1 MGYHYEST
9 ATMQRDQITVL
20 RPGLVFDGTGAASKK
35 NTIIVVQASKI
46 VYVGSEQGFDIP
58 AEARYVD
65 LPGKSVL
72 PGLVDSHIHLALG
85 TYGGYLDVMKDT
97 DGIQLATGI
106 INAREMLHAGIT
118 TVKDCGAR
126 NRVAFDLR
134 NAWKLGLFDGPRIL
148 VCGRPLCITGGHF
161 RFCNDNECDSP
172 WDVRKRVRQMLAEGA
187 DFIKLMASGGGTPG
201 TDNSRPSFEEEE
213 IQAAVQEAEKFGKT
227 VTAHCEAY
235 ECVGRAARAGVHTLA
250 HLGFTKPDGT
260 RGFDEEAVRTIVQ
273 KGLYVDPTLQT
284 ASAQRDSLREKKKI
298 GTLTEQE
305 KAALEAAEYKVK
317 IKQENL
323 ARMLRM
329 GVKFAAGS
337 DGWGLEKC
345 TRLVR
350 TLELMVESGMSRSDA
365 IVSATKNGAESI
377 RMGDLYG
384 TIAEGKEADII
395 AVNCDPTENIS
406 VLRSPVMVMQAGRI
420 I

>member
-1 MGYHYEST
+1 
-9 ATMQRDQITVL
+9 MQSNKITVL
-20 RPGLVFDGTGAASKK
+20 RPGLVFDGTGVAPKK
-35 NTIIVVQASKI
+35 NTIVVVQGSKI
-46 VYVGSEQGFDIP
+46 TYVGSDGGFDIP
-58 AEARYVD
+58 SETRYVD
-65 LPGKSVL
+65 LPGKTVL

-85 TYGGYLDVMKDT
+85 TYGTYLEMMKDT
-97 DGIQLATGI
+97 DGVQLATGI
-106 INAREMLHAGIT
+106 VNAGAMLRAGIT

-134 NAWKLGLFDGPRIL
+134 NSWKLGLFEGPRIL

-161 RFCNDNECDSP
+161 HFCNDNECDSP
-172 WDVRKRVRQMLAEGA
+172 WEVRKRVRQMVEEGA

-213 IQAAVQEAEKFGKT
+213 ILAAVQESEKFGKT

-250 HLGFTKPDGT
+250 HLGFIKPGGT

-284 ASAQRDSLREKKKI
+284 ASAQRDSLRVKKKSS
-298 GTLTEQE
+298 TLTEHE
-305 KAALEAAEYKVK
+305 KNILEAAEYK
-317 IKQENL
+317 IETKQGNF
-323 ARMLRM
+323 ARMLRQ
-329 GVKFAAGS
+329 GVRFSAGS
-337 DGWGLEKC
+337 DGWGLGNC

-350 TLELMVESGMSRSDA
+350 SLELMIEAGMSPTDV
-365 IVSATKNGAESI
+365 IVSATKNGAEAVK
-377 RMGDLYG
+377 MGHLFG

-395 AVNCDPTENIS
+395 AVNGDPIENIT
-406 VLRSPVMVMQAGRI
+406 VLRSPEIVMQAGRI
-420 I
+420 VYEKESFS